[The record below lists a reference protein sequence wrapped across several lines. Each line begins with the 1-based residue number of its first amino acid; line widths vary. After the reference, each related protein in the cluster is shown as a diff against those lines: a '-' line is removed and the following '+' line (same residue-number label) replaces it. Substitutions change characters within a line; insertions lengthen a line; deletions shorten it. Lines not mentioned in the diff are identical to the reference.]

1 MPTFFF
7 FFSSRRRHTRFIS
20 RPVGLP
26 GAPRASVAV
35 KVRRDESEA
44 RAVVAAS
51 TVAASARRRRELGA
65 DDLRRDRSLRGRAPC
80 ERDSH
85 DRRNRRGS
93 YFAVV
98 ARSLGCG
105 RQHVSLLRRCGSAA
119 RAPPA
124 RQRDS
129 RASARHQSNHGL
141 LAPQPL
147 PFAYAK
153 ALGRRTDPVALR
165 ERNATSRPRPWVKRS
180 VYVDVDRRRG
190 ARRRAVV
197 AVVETLRKDFH
208 GPRSGV
214 RLLAR

>member
-98 ARSLGCG
+98 ARSLGCVP
-105 RQHVSLLRRCGSAA
+105 QQLSLLRRGGPTA
-119 RAPPA
+119 RPPRA
-124 RQRDS
+124 RQPGS
-129 RASARHQSNHGL
+129 RPSARYQSSTEL

-147 PFAYAK
+147 Q
-153 ALGRRTDPVALR
+153 
-165 ERNATSRPRPWVKRS
+165 
-180 VYVDVDRRRG
+180 
-190 ARRRAVV
+190 
-197 AVVETLRKDFH
+197 
-208 GPRSGV
+208 
-214 RLLAR
+214 